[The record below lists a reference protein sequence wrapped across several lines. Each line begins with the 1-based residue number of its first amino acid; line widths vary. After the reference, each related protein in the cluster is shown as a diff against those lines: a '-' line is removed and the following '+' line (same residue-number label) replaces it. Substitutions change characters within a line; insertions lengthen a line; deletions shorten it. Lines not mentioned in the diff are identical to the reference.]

1 MLILFNLLYRE
12 AVAAAVVVVMAVWE
26 EVLHMVEWEEMVVE
40 VTEVETTVVAVM
52 AVAKEVN
59 MVEVVETAVVDMEE
73 TKADMVE
80 AVSMMF
86 A

>member
-12 AVAAAVVVVMAVWE
+12 AVAAAVVVDMAVWE
-26 EVLHMVEWEEMVVE
+26 EVPHMVEWEEMVVE

-59 MVEVVETAVVDMEE
+59 MVEVAETAVVDMEE

-80 AVSMMF
+80 AVSMIF